1 MTYKIIQPVV
11 LLVVLC
17 SLAVYGACAV
27 QRPCTISPVEIEEIR
42 SDIRDIDLKLAERKE
57 LLAKL
62 EVELVDLQA
71 RIEERRGQLSLVQ
84 DELTRLK
91 KASGVVEKTAAE
103 NAPSQPTLDTGM

>member
-1 MTYKIIQPVV
+1 MTYKIIQPAV

-42 SDIRDIDLKLAERKE
+42 SDIRDLDQKLAERKE

-62 EVELVDLQA
+62 EGELVDLQA
-71 RIEERRGQLSLVQ
+71 RIEERRVELSLVQ
-84 DELTRLK
+84 EELTRLK
-91 KASGVVEKTAAE
+91 KASGVVEKPAEGTA
-103 NAPSQPTLDTGM
+103 QPTSGTGF